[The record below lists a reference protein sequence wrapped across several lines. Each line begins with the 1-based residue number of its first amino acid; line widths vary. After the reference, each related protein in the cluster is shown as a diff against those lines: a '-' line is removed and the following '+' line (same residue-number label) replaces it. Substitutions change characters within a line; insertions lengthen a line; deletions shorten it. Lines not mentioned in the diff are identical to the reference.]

1 MKNKKTRKT
10 ERKIEGVKGQNYE
23 KYIDRKTARAQK
35 KGQSKG
41 TETKARKAEIMVVE
55 KITHNTTNVTK
66 VTGPYKGIN
75 LHTNGKKK
83 RA

>member
-1 MKNKKTRKT
+1 M

-41 TETKARKAEIMVVE
+41 TEMKARKAEMMVVE
-55 KITHNTTNVTK
+55 KITYNMTNVTK
-66 VTGPYKGIN
+66 VTDPYKGI
-75 LHTNGKKK
+75 KPAYKRQKK